1 MINNDVLRR
10 LRYVFDLSDSK
21 MMSLASSKDKKITRA
36 EVSDWLKKDDD
47 DSQKVCSDVELA
59 IFLNSFI
66 DEKRGK
72 KEGPQRPPEKRLTNN
87 VILMK
92 LRIALNLQAEDM
104 IDILALANFK
114 LSKHE
119 LSAFFRKPGHKHYRE
134 CKDQILRNF
143 LHGLQVKVRPSSEG
157 SKPKPKN
164 SAKPKAK
171 SVPSVVKSDKKE
183 ASLKEPESSYK
194 WKKLDSSK

>member
-10 LRYVFDLSDSK
+10 LRYVFNLSDSK
-21 MMSLASSKDKKITRA
+21 MMSLASSKDKKATRA
-36 EVSDWLKKDDD
+36 EISDWLKKDDD
-47 DSQKVCSDVELA
+47 ETQKKCSDSELA
-59 IFLNSFI
+59 IFLNNFI

-72 KEGPQRPPEKRLTNN
+72 KEGPQRPPESRLTNN
-87 VILMK
+87 LILMK

-119 LSAFFRKPGHKHYRE
+119 LSAFFRKTGHKHYRE

-143 LHGLQVKVRPSSEG
+143 LHGLQVKLRPNSE
-157 SKPKPKN
+157 KPKTKE
-164 SAKPKAK
+164 SKKKPTEKKSVEKAK
-171 SVPSVVKSDKKE
+171 STEPKKE
-183 ASLKEPESSYK
+183 EAAYK
-194 WKKLDSSK
+194 WKKLDSTK